1 MTTSIQR
8 RHFLATGLALAA
20 GAAPLGA
27 QPVAGFQKSEIRY
40 GFSGQAW
47 MGESLDGK
55 PWPGNIEEGIR
66 EVGRVGLDGI
76 EPFRNHIVKY
86 LDNPA
91 ALKSQLDRAGISMV
105 SCSNGGRGMETNF
118 IDPERTKQTVA
129 DHVAFAR
136 DFIKY
141 FGCTAFK
148 FNMGGR
154 PKDNVMTKDHLK
166 TLATAL
172 NDLGRQTIE
181 FGVRAAPHPH
191 LWG

>member
-1 MTTSIQR
+1 MHATIQR
-8 RHFLATGLALAA
+8 RHFLVTALAA
-20 GAAPLGA
+20 GAMPLAGAPA
-27 QPVAGFQKSEIRY
+27 DAFQNSDIRY

-47 MGESLDGK
+47 MGPTPDGK

-66 EVGRVGLDGI
+66 EVGRVGMDGI
-76 EPFRNHIVKY
+76 EPFRNHIAKY

-91 ALKSQLDRAGISMV
+91 ALKAQLDQAGIAMV

-118 IDPERTKQTVA
+118 IDPARSAKTVA

-154 PKDNVMTKDHLK
+154 PSDNVMTKEHLK
-166 TLATAL
+166 TLASTL
-172 NDLGRQTIE
+172 NELGRQTI
-181 FGVRAAPHPH
+181 
-191 LWG
+191 